1 MCLKVCEIFLT
12 TLKLWTLK
20 GIIDRMVVESGTKCQ
35 KVVNLMFMGEY
46 AHQLDNK
53 GRLIIPAKFREV
65 LGEKMVI
72 NRGLD
77 GCLNVYSL
85 LAWETILGQL
95 RQLPTTKKEAR
106 MYMHMMTAKAA
117 IVEVDNAGRVLL
129 PSSLIQEAALTKAC
143 MIVGVVDHCEI
154 WSEERWNAYYNKAS
168 ESFEAIAESLTDF
181 L

>member
-1 MCLKVCEIFLT
+1 
-12 TLKLWTLK
+12 
-20 GIIDRMVVESGTKCQ
+20 MVVESGTKCH

-65 LGEKMVI
+65 LGESVVI

-85 LAWETILGQL
+85 AKWESIPTQL
-95 RQLPTTKKEAR
+95 KQLPTTKKESR
-106 MYMHMMTAKAA
+106 MYMTMMTAKATL
-117 IVEVDNAGRVLL
+117 VEIDVAGRVLI
-129 PSSLIQEAALTKAC
+129 PASLMQEAGLTKAC
-143 MIVGVVDHCEI
+143 VIVGVVDHCEI
-154 WSEERWNAYYNKAS
+154 WSESRWSDYYNQAS
-168 ESFEAIAESLTDF
+168 ASFDSIAESLTDF

>member
-1 MCLKVCEIFLT
+1 MFN
-12 TLKLWTLK
+12 
-20 GIIDRMVVESGTKCQ
+20 IDRMVVESGTKCH

-65 LGEKMVI
+65 LGDKMVI

-85 LAWETILGQL
+85 SAWETILIQL
-95 RQLPTTKKEAR
+95 RQLPTTKKESR

-117 IVEVDNAGRVLL
+117 MVEVDSAGRVLL
-129 PSSLIQEAALTKAC
+129 PSSLIQEAALSKAC
-143 MIVGVVDHCEI
+143 VIVGVVDHCEI
-154 WSEERWNAYYNKAS
+154 WSEERWNTYYNAAS
-168 ESFEAIAESLTDF
+168 ESFETVAESLTDF
-181 L
+181 LL

>member
-1 MCLKVCEIFLT
+1 
-12 TLKLWTLK
+12 
-20 GIIDRMVVESGTKCQ
+20 MVVESGTKCH

-65 LGEKMVI
+65 LGESVVI

-85 LAWETILGQL
+85 AKWESILIQL
-95 RQLPTTKKEAR
+95 KQLPTTKKESR
-106 MYMHMMTAKAA
+106 MYMTMMTAKATL
-117 IVEVDNAGRVLL
+117 VEIDVAGRVLI
-129 PSSLIQEAALTKAC
+129 PASLMQEAGLTKAC
-143 MIVGVVDHCEI
+143 VIVGVVDHCEI
-154 WSEERWNAYYNKAS
+154 WSESRWSDYYNQAS
-168 ESFEAIAESLTDF
+168 ASFDSIAESLTDF

>member
-1 MCLKVCEIFLT
+1 
-12 TLKLWTLK
+12 
-20 GIIDRMVVESGTKCQ
+20 MVVESGKKCH

-65 LGEKMVI
+65 LGDKMVI

-85 LAWETILGQL
+85 ASWELILTQL
-95 RQLPTTKKEAR
+95 KQLPTTKKESR

-117 IVEVDNAGRVLL
+117 LVEVDNAGRVLL
-129 PSSLIQEAALTKAC
+129 PSSLIQEAGLSKAC
-143 MIVGVVDHCEI
+143 VIVGVVDHCEI
-154 WSEERWNAYYNKAS
+154 WSEERWSAYYDHAS
-168 ESFEAIAESLTDF
+168 ESFETIAESLTDF
-181 L
+181 LI

>member
-1 MCLKVCEIFLT
+1 
-12 TLKLWTLK
+12 
-20 GIIDRMVVESGTKCQ
+20 MVVESGTKCH

-65 LGEKMVI
+65 LGESVVI

-85 LAWETILGQL
+85 AKWESILTQL
-95 RQLPTTKKEAR
+95 KQLPTTKKESR
-106 MYMHMMTAKAA
+106 MYMTMMTAKATL
-117 IVEVDNAGRVLL
+117 VEIDVAGRVLI
-129 PSSLIQEAALTKAC
+129 PASLMQEAGLTKAC
-143 MIVGVVDHCEI
+143 VIVGVVDHCEI
-154 WSEERWNAYYNKAS
+154 WSESRWSDYYNQAS
-168 ESFEAIAESLTDF
+168 ASFDSIAESLTDF

>member
-1 MCLKVCEIFLT
+1 
-12 TLKLWTLK
+12 
-20 GIIDRMVVESGTKCQ
+20 VVESGTKCH

-65 LGEKMVI
+65 LGDKMVI

-85 LAWETILGQL
+85 ASWELILNQL
-95 RQLPTTKKEAR
+95 KGLPTTKKESR

-117 IVEVDNAGRVLL
+117 LVEVDNAGRVLL
-129 PSSLIQEAALTKAC
+129 PAPLIQEAGLSKAC
-143 MIVGVVDHCEI
+143 VIVGVVDHCEI
-154 WSEERWNAYYNKAS
+154 WSEERWSAYYDHAS
-168 ESFEAIAESLTDF
+168 ESFETIAESLTDF
-181 L
+181 LT